1 MPRLP
6 TTPLPSAAYLRP
18 WPAIPSKPVSISTSG
33 GDLSVRVPV
42 SSTKVTVKSTKFGVN
57 IAINK
62 REPKLILK
70 PLDLALEK
78 KRLKRNAAARRLRHK
93 QMLLE
98 QQKQEQEQQKKERD
112 QDWEEEHRQQ
122 LEELEPVGKS
132 ESKSDPA
139 KFGSHFLSG
148 MFSSNEPEPPEDEP
162 EEEEI
167 QVKNIRWEFE
177 YRTNTALCCDHS
189 VDAAN
194 TLFYLHCMA
203 NFSE

>member
-1 MPRLP
+1 MPRLA
-6 TTPLPSAAYLRP
+6 TTPQPSAAYLKP

-33 GDLSVRVPV
+33 GDLSLRVPV
-42 SSTKVTVKSTKFGVN
+42 SSKKVTVKSTKFGVN

-78 KRLKRNAAARRLRHK
+78 KRLKRNATARRLRHK
-93 QMLLE
+93 QILQE
-98 QQKQEQEQQKKERD
+98 QQKQQQTQEKQTRD
-112 QDWEEEHRQQ
+112 QDWEEEHQQQ

-132 ESKSDPA
+132 ETKSNPI

-167 QVKNIRWEFE
+167 QVNNTRWEFD
-177 YRTNTALCCDHS
+177 YHTKQWGS
-189 VDAAN
+189 
-194 TLFYLHCMA
+194 
-203 NFSE
+203 